1 MILNLEKYIGKVA
14 VVTGASAGIG
24 ANIAKQLVEHGLIAS
39 LLYKLF
45 EYSIKVLCIGS
56 WFSQTSGSN
65 QSFS

>member
-45 EYSIKVLCIGS
+45 EY
-56 WFSQTSGSN
+56 N
-65 QSFS
+65 